1 MEPNY
6 TLDHYDDDF
15 EIRFLPGFHVPI
27 KQLQFS
33 RQEMDDEVVKH
44 CDFLRTKFLDLAW
57 IACMY
62 IRNKLIPKSMLW
74 KDLFI
79 EFLWMRKFDTYETFR
94 QDFRSKVNIRRH
106 KGSEV
111 FRCNLTVTS
120 PCRNNKLFHI
130 GKVYYYSCPKLPGM
144 TRLSLDGM
152 VKTELIPPLTELELS
167 VYKNIKRIS
176 LNHNAR
182 ALIEGLNCDVRDRN
196 DPWFDDTNPCFLK
209 DDENITSGEVFAD
222 VMNELFDN
230 KLQRQSLV
238 LSWELIRQ
246 FQRLDLVLHKLS
258 LLERPAFIY
267 HLYSI
272 NNAFSLFG

>member
-106 KGSEV
+106 KSRVMRKPDFCLGE
-111 FRCNLTVTS
+111 
-120 PCRNNKLFHI
+120 NK
-130 GKVYYYSCPKLPGM
+130 G
-144 TRLSLDGM
+144 
-152 VKTELIPPLTELELS
+152 
-167 VYKNIKRIS
+167 
-176 LNHNAR
+176 
-182 ALIEGLNCDVRDRN
+182 
-196 DPWFDDTNPCFLK
+196 
-209 DDENITSGEVFAD
+209 AD
-222 VMNELFDN
+222 QLRGNREAD
-230 KLQRQSLV
+230 
-238 LSWELIRQ
+238 
-246 FQRLDLVLHKLS
+246 QRLCFRYSDS
-258 LLERPAFIY
+258 TIPLLLKSEISSF
-267 HLYSI
+267 
-272 NNAFSLFG
+272 